1 MAEKENKQ
9 KHKSTIDKYFGRT
22 AKAYKTWVDEN
33 DEERNYLQI
42 ASESTGDT
50 DKYGNQGFDF
60 HIAYSGR
67 ANVLA
72 SGLVH
77 SMQRDEFVRQLIIGA
92 AKMYYT
98 ANIKIKDTEADNQ
111 IQKQRGV
118 VAEPLEGNRRIRGR
132 HSTGTEPM
140 GNTIPAVETQ
150 EGYRPTKG

>member
-9 KHKSTIDKYFGRT
+9 RHKSTIDKYFDRT
-22 AKAYKTWVDEN
+22 ANAYKTWVDEN

-42 ASESTGDT
+42 ASENTGDT
-50 DKYGNQGFDF
+50 DKEGNQGFDF

-77 SMQRDEFVRQLIIGA
+77 SMKRDKFVRQLIIGA

-98 ANIKIKDTEADNQ
+98 ANIKIKDN
-111 IQKQRGV
+111 
-118 VAEPLEGNRRIRGR
+118 
-132 HSTGTEPM
+132 
-140 GNTIPAVETQ
+140 ETNN
-150 EGYRPTKG
+150 

>member
-1 MAEKENKQ
+1 MKKQNKTDNQ
-9 KHKSTIDKYFGRT
+9 RRESTIDKYFAQT

-50 DKYGNQGFDF
+50 DEKGNKGFDF

-72 SGLVH
+72 GGLVN

-98 ANIKIKDTEADNQ
+98 ANIKIK
-111 IQKQRGV
+111 
-118 VAEPLEGNRRIRGR
+118 GN
-132 HSTGTEPM
+132 
-140 GNTIPAVETQ
+140 ETSN
-150 EGYRPTKG
+150 